1 MKLFAKI
8 FDNEDACRCGLCACV
23 HSRDGLLFTG
33 MLCTSCVSG
42 ILFLFSTFVQKVS
55 SPVLPVL
62 QEMHSL
68 GTANAENLVDGMPGW
83 SVSSEWIK

>member
-1 MKLFAKI
+1 MRMPAG
-8 FDNEDACRCGLCACV
+8 AVSV
-23 HSRDGLLFTG
+23 H
-33 MLCTSCVSG
+33 VY
-42 ILFLFSTFVQKVS
+42 ILVMVFYLQKVS